1 MKFTGKTL
9 VIIILKFTKKEKKQG
24 FTLSLEN
31 TFLEKPHGWGRG
43 EKWTSS
49 LFRVRMLISFTLI
62 ISIITS

>member
-1 MKFTGKTL
+1 MKFTGKML
-9 VIIILKFTKKEKKQG
+9 VIIILKFTKKEKKRVS
-24 FTLSLEN
+24 LSLEN
-31 TFLEKPHGWGRG
+31 TFLEKPHEWGRG